1 MKKGGVN
8 MPMLASVDVVG
19 TLTPVLE
26 SAMKEITGMMTSF
39 LPFIVTISVFSAGVY
54 LVRNFIHQGTRSIG

>member
-1 MKKGGVN
+1 
-8 MPMLASVDVVG
+8 MLLSEFNVIE
-19 TLTPVLE
+19 TLTPVLQ
-26 SAMKEITGMMTSF
+26 SAMTEITGMITSF